1 MNRNKYS
8 KYNSAKYNADNNTL
22 SNSNSV
28 LMKVREQLK
37 KEKEEERK
45 KRDKLISE
53 NINRHKAQLDKN

>member
-1 MNRNKYS
+1 MNRNKYY